1 MSQESINQVQLQ
13 IKELKELKEII
24 AKQEKEIAN
33 LKKILSYIDCERN
46 RFFND

>member
-13 IKELKELKEII
+13 VKELKEII

>member
-13 IKELKELKEII
+13 VKELKEII
-24 AKQEKEIAN
+24 AKQEKEITN
-33 LKKILSYIDCERN
+33 LKTILSYIDCERN

>member
-13 IKELKELKEII
+13 IKELKEII